1 MRIIAS
7 SAITGGTLLKVVVG
21 ALVAGLG
28 ITAAF
33 SLLIYFADRAAV
45 ARRSDRRTSAVLF
58 QAASV
63 LALLAVA
70 GLVAYGLIL
79 MIQKPK

>member
-1 MRIIAS
+1 MRILAAPI
-7 SAITGGTLLKVVVG
+7 ITGDTLWKLIVG

-28 ITAAF
+28 VCLAF
-33 SLLIYFADRAAV
+33 SLLIYCADRAAA
-45 ARRSDRRTSAVLF
+45 ARRADRRGAAVLF

-63 LALLAVA
+63 LAVLAIG

-79 MIQKPK
+79 MVSKPK

>member
-1 MRIIAS
+1 MRILAAPI
-7 SAITGGTLLKVVVG
+7 ITGDTVVKLVVG

-28 ITAAF
+28 VTLSF
-33 SLLIYFADRAAV
+33 SLLIYCADRAASLRRED
-45 ARRSDRRTSAVLF
+45 RRSAAAAY

-70 GLVAYGLIL
+70 ALVAFGLIL
-79 MIQKPK
+79 MVSKPK

>member
-1 MRIIAS
+1 MRLLAS
-7 SAITGGTLLKVVVG
+7 TIITGSTLLKVVVG

-28 ITAAF
+28 VTLAF

-45 ARRSDRRTSAVLF
+45 LRRGDRRAAAIVF

-63 LALLAVA
+63 LALLGVGAI
-70 GLVAYGLIL
+70 VAYGLIL
-79 MIQKPK
+79 TVSKPK

>member
-1 MRIIAS
+1 MRIFATPI
-7 SAITGGTLLKVVVG
+7 ITGDTVVKLVVG

-28 ITAAF
+28 VTLAF
-33 SLLIYFADRAAV
+33 SLLIYCADRASSLRRED
-45 ARRSDRRTSAVLF
+45 RRSAAAVY

-70 GLVAYGLIL
+70 ALVAYGLIL
-79 MIQKPK
+79 MVSKPK

>member
-1 MRIIAS
+1 MRIFAAPI
-7 SAITGGTLLKVVVG
+7 ITGDTVVKLVVG

-28 ITAAF
+28 VTLAF
-33 SLLIYFADRAAV
+33 SLLIYCADRAASLRREE
-45 ARRSDRRTSAVLF
+45 RRSAAAVY

-70 GLVAYGLIL
+70 ALVAYGLIL
-79 MIQKPK
+79 MVSKPK

>member
-1 MRIIAS
+1 MRIFAAPI
-7 SAITGGTLLKVVVG
+7 ITGDTVVKLVVG

-28 ITAAF
+28 VTLAF
-33 SLLIYFADRAAV
+33 SLLIYCADRAASLRREE
-45 ARRSDRRTSAVLF
+45 RRSAAAMY

-70 GLVAYGLIL
+70 ALVAYGLIL
-79 MIQKPK
+79 MVSKPK